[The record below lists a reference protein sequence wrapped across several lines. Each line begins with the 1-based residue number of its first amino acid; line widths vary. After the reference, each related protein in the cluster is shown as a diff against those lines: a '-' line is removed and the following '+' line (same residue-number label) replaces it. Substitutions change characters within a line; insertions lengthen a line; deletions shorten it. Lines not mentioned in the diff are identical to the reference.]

1 MNTKLTGALL
11 AACFASFAMP
21 VLAGGYDAASD
32 AREGGV
38 VKTSH
43 AGHAVQHEGANS
55 EVLKN
60 HGGVGGVGGTGAGK
74 SESGR
79 REQPDSIDPM
89 YRGG

>member
-1 MNTKLTGALL
+1 MNTKLIGALL

-32 AREGGV
+32 ARTGGV
-38 VKTSH
+38 VKASH
-43 AGHAVQHEGANS
+43 VGHHAQHDGANPAAVKS
-55 EVLKN
+55 
-60 HGGVGGVGGTGAGK
+60 HGDVGGSGTGK

-79 REQPDSIDPM
+79 RVPTDTIDPM